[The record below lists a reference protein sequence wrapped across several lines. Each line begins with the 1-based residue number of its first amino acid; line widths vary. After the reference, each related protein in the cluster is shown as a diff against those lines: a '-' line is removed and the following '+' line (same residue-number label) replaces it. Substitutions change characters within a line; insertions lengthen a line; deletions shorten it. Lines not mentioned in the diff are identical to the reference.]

1 MPRPPVLRFF
11 LLLAGLLTLAGL
23 IWHIG
28 PANILSAVAGIGP
41 FALLVIL
48 IPSLLMYLLEAYGWR
63 LTLRNHAAAVSFGRL
78 LAIRTAGEVVNM
90 TTPTAYV
97 GGEPLKALLLKP
109 HGVPMIEALASVITA
124 KTTMTIAQVLFI
136 LLGIGLAFWLVGD
149 GAAGDSSAPLLAAL
163 TGVGLLLFGIALF
176 VMVQRIGL
184 FLGLLNVLR
193 WCRIRIP
200 YLEAREDKLRELDR
214 TILDFYLKDRRAFLL
229 SIGFFF
235 LGWLAEALEVYAILS
250 VIGGPSV
257 SPLAAVSIGAL
268 SVFIK
273 GGTFFIP
280 GSLGA
285 QEGGN
290 VLVLVAFGYSDVTGI
305 TFALLRRVRELV
317 WIAAGLVCLA
327 ALGGR
332 KAVVFEGGSRSS

>member
-1 MPRPPVLRFF
+1 MLRLI
-11 LLLAGLLTLAGL
+11 LLLVGLLTFAGL

-28 PANILSAVAGIGP
+28 PGNILAAVAGIGP
-41 FALLVIL
+41 LAILVIL
-48 IPSLLMYLLEAYGWR
+48 LPSLLMYLLEAYGWR
-63 LTLRNHAAAVSFGRL
+63 LTLRSHAAAVSFGRL
-78 LAIRTAGEVVNM
+78 LAVRTAGEVVNM

-97 GGEPLKALLLKP
+97 GGEPLKAYLLKP
-109 HGVPMIEALASVITA
+109 YGVPMIEALASVITA

-136 LLGIGLAFWLVGD
+136 LLGVGLAFGLVG
-149 GAAGDSSAPLLAAL
+149 APSAEESNAQILAAL
-163 TGVGLLLFGIALF
+163 VGVGLLLFGIALF

-200 YLEAREDKLRELDR
+200 FLEAREDKLYKLDR
-214 TILDFYLKDRRAFLL
+214 TILDFYTRDRQAFLL

-235 LGWLAEALEVYAILS
+235 CGWMAEALEVYVILHY
-250 VIGGPSV
+250 IGGAPV
-257 SPLAAVSIGAL
+257 SPLAAIAIGAL

-290 VLVLVAFGYSDVTGI
+290 LLVLMAFGYSELAGI

-317 WIAAGLVCLA
+317 WIAIGLGCLA
-327 ALGGR
+327 LLGGR
-332 KAVVFEGGSRSS
+332 KVVASEDDSREV

>member
-1 MPRPPVLRFF
+1 MLRFI
-11 LLLAGLLTLAGL
+11 LLLVGLLTFAGL

-28 PANILSAVAGIGP
+28 PAKILDAVSSLGIMAVAIM
-41 FALLVIL
+41 LL
-48 IPSLLMYLLEAYGWR
+48 PSLLMYLLEAYGWR
-63 LTLRNHAAAVSFGRL
+63 LTLRSHAASVSFGRL
-78 LAIRTAGEVVNM
+78 LAVRTAGEVVNM

-97 GGEPLKALLLKP
+97 GGEPLKAYLLKP
-109 HGVPMIEALASVITA
+109 YGVPMIEALASVITA

-136 LLGIGLAFWLVGD
+136 LLGIGLAFGLVGAPSAE
-149 GAAGDSSAPLLAAL
+149 GSSAQMLAAL
-163 TGVGLLLFGIALF
+163 VGVGLLLFGIALF

-193 WCRIRIP
+193 WCRVRIP
-200 YLEAREDKLRELDR
+200 FLEAREDRLRELDR
-214 TILDFYLKDRRAFLL
+214 TILDFYTRDRRAFLL

-235 LGWLAEALEVYAILS
+235 LGWMAEALEVYVILS
-250 VIGGPSV
+250 SIGGPTV
-257 SPLAAVSIGAL
+257 SPLAAIAIGAL

-290 VLVLVAFGYSDVTGI
+290 LLVLEAFGYSDVTGI

-317 WIAAGLVCLA
+317 WIAIGLACLA

-332 KAVVFEGGSRSS
+332 KAVASAEASRSS